1 MAVKPVCLICFGK
14 FNQGKSD
21 GGSIN
26 LNEKFLNLFQ
36 QHLQIPPSSLSMLN
50 PSKASSSFS
59 STSLH
64 LFCDDCKVVISG
76 ICKLYQELLLI
87 QNRLGDK
94 LGKLEEII
102 EDSFEGPGG
111 DKRENLLVSS
121 ITKQLKGY
129 QEKIGNRQVFEL
141 RILLSHYCKPP
152 SYLKD
157 FAIN

>member
-1 MAVKPVCLICFGK
+1 MAVKPVCLICLEK

-21 GGSIN
+21 GGSNN
-26 LNEKFLNLFQ
+26 LNEKFLNLLQ
-36 QHLQIPPSSLSMLN
+36 QHLQIPPSSLSLLK
-50 PSKASSSFS
+50 PSKTSSFS
-59 STSLH
+59 FTSLH

-129 QEKIGNRQVFEL
+129 QEKIGNRQVFEM
-141 RILLSHYCKPP
+141 RILLSHYCKP